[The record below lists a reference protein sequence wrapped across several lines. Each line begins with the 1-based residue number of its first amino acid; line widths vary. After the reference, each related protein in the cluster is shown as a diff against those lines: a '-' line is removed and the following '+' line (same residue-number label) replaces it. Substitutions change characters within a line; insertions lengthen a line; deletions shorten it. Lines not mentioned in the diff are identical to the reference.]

1 MDFLRNNDLF
11 SFTVD
16 DTPFSSLNYTKTVTE
31 IDNVITTEYLFD
43 SGLKVTNIAK
53 KYTEHGAYEWVN
65 YFENTSSEPTGI
77 IGNVFDCDVTVPLE
91 NDDITGGLWLP
102 DYNTCTKLYVP
113 IGSQRTPYEFSTDTS
128 IEAATHFKQGMEA
141 NIYAS
146 NGVSSEGHAPF
157 FNINKANKGYI
168 FAIGWSGGWDSIT
181 TRLDGAVRFRSGI
194 LGVKFKMLPG
204 EKFRTSSI
212 VILPYECDY
221 IESQNKWRRLVK
233 DKFSIIG
240 KNGRRKSI
248 PFYAVFWGGLPSE
261 KVLERLDIL
270 KKYDIPYEGLWLDAG
285 WYGKDTKYSE
295 SDSTA
300 WCLCTGDWQVSPHIH
315 KNGLKDVKQYLTDNG
330 KDEFLL
336 WYEPERVA
344 RGVSIVQEHPEYLL
358 QRAEPIRNVTRDT
371 MLNLGDES
379 AWQYCYETISKSIEE
394 LGVNCY
400 RQDFNMSPT
409 VFWDD
414 NLEADRKGILEI
426 KHINGLYKF
435 WDALLERF
443 PNLIIDNCAGGG
455 RRIDIETMRRSVP
468 LWRTDLECFA
478 NNPSENTQTH
488 TQSYAAWLPYSGTG
502 TNLAFDMYD
511 YRSSYCSGTTLRWV
525 GEGSGVF
532 VDFEKDKELL
542 QKAAREYLLIRD
554 YFSEDFYPL
563 TKLTLQTD
571 AWCASQYNRPENG
584 DGIVLVYRREDSP
597 IKSSEFVLRGLE
609 AGAKYRFEDL
619 DGGEPIILDAD
630 EIMSSGFEVVIP
642 QKRSAKVFVYH
653 KL

>member
-128 IEAATHFKQGMEA
+128 IEAATHFKQGMET
-141 NIYAS
+141 NIYAMG
-146 NGVSSEGHAPF
+146 GVSSETHAPF
-157 FNINKANKGYI
+157 FNINKVDKGYI
-168 FAIGWSGGWDSIT
+168 FAIGWSGGWDSII

-240 KNGRRKSI
+240 KNGRRSSI
-248 PFYAVFWGGLPSE
+248 PFYAILWGGLPSE
-261 KVLERLDIL
+261 TILERLDIL
-270 KKYDIPYEGLWLDAG
+270 KKYEIPYEGLWMDAG

-295 SDSTA
+295 SDSTS
-300 WCLCTGDWQVSPHIH
+300 WCLCTGDWSVSPHIH
-315 KNGLKDVKQYLTDNG
+315 KNGLKDIKQYLADNG
-330 KDEFLL
+330 KSEFLL

-344 RGVSIVQEHPEYLL
+344 RGVSLVQEHPEYLL
-358 QRAEPIRNVTRDT
+358 RRAEPTRRFARDT
-371 MLNLGDES
+371 FLNLGDEA

-400 RQDFNMSPT
+400 RQDFNMCPT
-409 VFWDD
+409 VFWDE
-414 NLEADRKGILEI
+414 NLEEDRKGILEI

-443 PNLIIDNCAGGG
+443 PNLIIDDCAGGG

-468 LWRTDLECFA
+468 LWRTDLECAA
-478 NNPSENTQTH
+478 NNPSENTQIH

-502 TNLAFDMYD
+502 TNLKFDLYD

-525 GEGSGVF
+525 SEGSGIF

-542 QKAAREYLLIRD
+542 QKATREYLLIKD

-563 TKLTLQTD
+563 TKFTLQTD
-571 AWCASQYNRPENG
+571 AWCASQYNRPEEG

-597 IKSSEFVLRGLE
+597 IKSSEFILRGLA
-609 AGAKYRFEDL
+609 AGAKYSFEDL